1 MKTGEVY
8 TFGVQVPHL
17 PHKDV
22 KMVNNTNNYTD
33 EEKLE
38 ILINFARNI
47 SDQQVEPDYEIVQ
60 TINENLEDLL
70 L

>member
-1 MKTGEVY
+1 
-8 TFGVQVPHL
+8 
-17 PHKDV
+17 
-22 KMVNNTNNYTD
+22 MVNNTNNYTD

-47 SDQQVEPDYEIVQ
+47 LEQQTEPDYEIAQIV
-60 TINENLEDLL
+60 NENLEDLL

>member
-1 MKTGEVY
+1 M
-8 TFGVQVPHL
+8 GVQVSHL
-17 PHKDV
+17 PHKDF

-47 SDQQVEPDYEIVQ
+47 LEQQVEPDYEIVQ

>member
-1 MKTGEVY
+1 MI
-8 TFGVQVPHL
+8 
-17 PHKDV
+17 
-22 KMVNNTNNYTD
+22 NNNNNNYTD
-33 EEKLE
+33 EKKLE

-47 SDQQVEPDYEIVQ
+47 LEQQVEPDYEIVQ

>member
-1 MKTGEVY
+1 
-8 TFGVQVPHL
+8 
-17 PHKDV
+17 
-22 KMVNNTNNYTD
+22 MVNNNYTN

-47 SDQQVEPDYEIVQ
+47 VEQQVGHDYELAQI
-60 TINENLEDLL
+60 INENFEDLL